1 MLFDSHAHYDNE
13 KFDEDRDEIINN
25 AFKSG
30 VKYILNPS
38 SSPESIQRCV
48 DISNKYPHIFA
59 AVGIHPHDAS
69 QINEDILL
77 KIEDLTKE
85 VKVVAIG
92 EIGLDYHYDFSPR
105 ELQKKYFEA
114 QIEIAKKVNLPIIVH
129 NRDASEDSLKLIKQ
143 TNAKN
148 VGGVFHCFSG
158 SLEIAK
164 TLLHNNFYIS
174 FGGPITFKNAKKS
187 SEIIK
192 EIPLNRILIETD
204 APYLSPEPFR
214 GKRNNSALVIHVAEK
229 IAQIK
234 EVALDLVITKTCQN
248 ALELFN
254 IKSNF

>member
-13 KFDEDRDEIINN
+13 KFDQDRDKIIEN

-38 SSPESIQRCV
+38 SSPDSIEKCV
-48 DISNKYPHIFA
+48 GIANKYPNIYA

-69 QINEDILL
+69 QINEDVLL
-77 KIEDLTKE
+77 KIENLAKK

-105 ELQKKYFEA
+105 ELQKKYFES

-158 SLEIAK
+158 SLEMAR
-164 TLLHNNFYIS
+164 TLLQNNFYIS

-187 SEIIK
+187 LEIIK

-214 GKRNNSALVIHVAEK
+214 GKRNNSELVIHVAEK

-234 EVALDLVITKTCQN
+234 QVNLEHVITKTCEN

-254 IKSNF
+254 IRSNF